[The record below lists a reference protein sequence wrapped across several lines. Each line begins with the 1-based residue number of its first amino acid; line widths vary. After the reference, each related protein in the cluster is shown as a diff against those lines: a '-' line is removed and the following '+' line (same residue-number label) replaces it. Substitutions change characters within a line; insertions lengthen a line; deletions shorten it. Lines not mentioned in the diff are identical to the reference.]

1 VGDGA
6 WRHIDVRHHRRVDCT
21 LVRPLLP
28 GAGKDDGAVKIF
40 VTNEI
45 DVPTQ
50 AQFDAL
56 VLAVSGL
63 KASVEKLGEQIMGIQ
78 EAMARMRQ
86 EVEEAKGAAAS
97 AKLLIENMA
106 ARIAELAQQAAAGQ
120 AVADELANL
129 AQELSDNTDQL
140 AAAVAANPL
149 PDEGGGSGPV
159 VA

>member
-1 VGDGA
+1 M
-6 WRHIDVRHHRRVDCT
+6 
-21 LVRPLLP
+21 
-28 GAGKDDGAVKIF
+28 KIF
-40 VTNEI
+40 VTNEV

-56 VLAVSGL
+56 VLAISGL
-63 KASVEKLGEQIMGIQ
+63 KASVQRMESQIMGIQ
-78 EAMARMRQ
+78 ESMARMRQ

-120 AVADELANL
+120 AVADELADL
-129 AQELSDNTDQL
+129 AQQLSDNTDQL
-140 AAAVAANPL
+140 AEAVAANPL
-149 PDEGGGSGPV
+149 PEEGGGSGPV

>member
-1 VGDGA
+1 M
-6 WRHIDVRHHRRVDCT
+6 
-21 LVRPLLP
+21 
-28 GAGKDDGAVKIF
+28 KIF

-63 KASVEKLGEQIMGIQ
+63 KSSVDKLGEQIMSIQ
-78 EAMARMRQ
+78 QAMARMRQ

-129 AQELSDNTDQL
+129 AQELSDNTDSL
-140 AAAVAANPL
+140 AEAVAANPL
-149 PDEGGGSGPV
+149 DEGGGGGTGPV